1 VKEMSENE
9 QKFRATL
16 SQLNVYEQQ
25 AQVLEER
32 MMLLNQ
38 MLEEM
43 RRAVVALDEVKKM
56 ELGHEVLVSLGAG
69 AFLKVKVAEKEKVI
83 FQIGAGVVAEKN
95 IDDVKAKLDE
105 RREEIQREMQ
115 ATAQQLDATVRRAR
129 ELNRQLQE
137 LAAKISE
144 EKGLK

>member
-1 VKEMSENE
+1 MSENE